1 EKRQAKFLEHRL
13 KCTKARNE
21 YLLSLASVNA
31 AVSSY
36 YLHDVLDLMDCC
48 DMGFHLA
55 LGQALRSF
63 VAAESRSQASHMQGL
78 GSLEEAL
85 EALDPLGDK
94 AKVLEVHAAAFCPP
108 LRFDY
113 QPHEGDQVTEIQV
126 ELELRDEIVPRAQN
140 IRSRLDRQA
149 IETEEASPS
158 TESLKSTGSDSGGR
172 QAGRK
177 RGQQQETETFYITKL
192 QEYLSGRS
200 ILAKLQAKHEKLQE
214 A

>member
-1 EKRQAKFLEHRL
+1 MVTPVASLSEQRQAKFLEHRL

-36 YLHDVLDLMDCC
+36 YLHDVLDLMDVSWASGIGPQAGLGACAPRPPSLCASCPQCC

-113 QPHEGDQVTEIQV
+113 QPHEGDQVRFPLHCCVT
-126 ELELRDEIVPRAQN
+126 
-140 IRSRLDRQA
+140 
-149 IETEEASPS
+149 PS
-158 TESLKSTGSDSGGR
+158 TVAKGFWCCLGFKSGWVHRCPRPTASCTGGNPLSL
-172 QAGRK
+172 
-177 RGQQQETETFYITKL
+177 
-192 QEYLSGRS
+192 LSS
-200 ILAKLQAKHEKLQE
+200 VSKFS
-214 A
+214 